1 MGFCILEGGPLDLV
15 AWDYLVAGS
24 TAGVIEFAVGVGA
37 ATDGITGFVHNA
49 VAHRRDFAILGWR
62 TWMLEDPPVHTSGFV
77 LTLFPLLCFSLV
89 TLRLRWMVLR
99 SF

>member
-1 MGFCILEGGPLDLV
+1 MDLV

-37 ATDGITGFVHNA
+37 APMVSLGLYTMRWLN
-49 VAHRRDFAILGWR
+49 RRDFAILGWR